1 MEKILTKHF
10 FRFSSC
16 CQTNLTLNR
25 ILQWLVEVN
34 ASHWWRWI
42 GGWHAMLRREGR
54 RRFAWTWNL
63 FQLFSFENKPQAAS
77 AACKRPQMCKVGLEQ
92 GKYEDSDD
100 NGGSDDDDI
109 HIFILSPSC
118 CPIFW
123 YLFPRSHVVALQCSG
138 RYIGLIHSHILL
150 ITLTSHRKSYKIP
163 VTKSIYKD
171 NF

>member
-10 FRFSSC
+10 FRFSC
-16 CQTNLTLNR
+16 WCQTNLTLNR

-34 ASHWWRWI
+34 ASHWWRLI

-63 FQLFSFENKPQAAS
+63 FQLFSFEKKPQAAS

-100 NGGSDDDDI
+100 DVI
-109 HIFILSPSC
+109 HIFILWLSNLLISFSTFSC
-118 CPIFW
+118 GGT
-123 YLFPRSHVVALQCSG
+123 ALQWPVYWFNTFS
-138 RYIGLIHSHILL
+138 HSPHHL
-150 ITLTSHRKSYKIP
+150 
-163 VTKSIYKD
+163 
-171 NF
+171 NFS